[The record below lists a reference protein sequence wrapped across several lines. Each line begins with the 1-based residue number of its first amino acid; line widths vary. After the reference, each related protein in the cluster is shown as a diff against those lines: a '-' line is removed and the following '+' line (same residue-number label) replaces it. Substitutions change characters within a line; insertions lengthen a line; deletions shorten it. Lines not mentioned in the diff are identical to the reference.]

1 MTGFWTDDYW
11 GPHTPGP
18 DCPCEPKLVEYDV
31 PGLPPDHGL
40 YTQTVVL
47 GLRHRGVT
55 EETARY
61 ENPNVPENQA

>member
-18 DCPCEPKLVEYDV
+18 NCPCEPKLVEQHIPAFDETGYPKPGTDV
-31 PGLPPDHGL
+31 F
-40 YTQTVVL
+40 

-55 EETARY
+55 EEISRKDRSY
-61 ENPNVPENQA
+61 E